1 MSFLSSFFLCLS
13 QSLSSVAATHASSES
28 SCSKE
33 AQLVLA
39 SVFARR
45 ILDGYM
51 AQILSCRGMICV
63 PGWTLEIIWRCE
75 CDEATD

>member
-13 QSLSSVAATHASSES
+13 QSLPSVAATHASSES

-51 AQILSCRGMICV
+51 AQILSCRNDLRTGLDSEDHLAV
-63 PGWTLEIIWRCE
+63 
-75 CDEATD
+75 